1 MLDVLLVTREEQSEG
16 NNKWMLHFGFDK
28 KTRGPT
34 LRYSWSVCMDYWML
48 DLENI
53 EMSIGNRF
61 YFHCFKLDMFDGSL
75 ALLSVGF
82 LCNIIMKYRFPFPS
96 FLPSLMHFIAELY
109 PNAKLF
115 SCFLKSILHSTKG
128 RQKCVELIKSCI
140 NFMQV
145 IFRKF
150 STCWWCVWA
159 KNHSV

>member
-96 FLPSLMHFIAELY
+96 FLHSFLPWCISLQNFTQML
-109 PNAKLF
+109 
-115 SCFLKSILHSTKG
+115 SCFPVFLRAFYIQ
-128 RQKCVELIKSCI
+128 QKEDR
-140 NFMQV
+140 N
-145 IFRKF
+145 
-150 STCWWCVWA
+150 VW
-159 KNHSV
+159 N